1 MSELAFKPAPITGGV
16 RQRWRA
22 ARLVAGK
29 ELLELWRDRRALWLL
44 ALTPLLMAGALAF
57 GALQHERIDRER
69 AAAAAAD
76 RDIWTSQGQKN
87 PHAAAHFG
95 QYAFKPESPL
105 ALADPGIDAYV
116 GTAIWLVAHE
126 QVEAQFRPAR
136 DGNVAARLGSLS
148 LAFVLQTVMP
158 LLAILLGFSAFSGE
172 RERGTLRQLLSV
184 SASPL
189 DLLAGKTLASLTVMA
204 ALLVPALAGMLL
216 CVALSADP
224 DHLAIADQFWRAGA
238 LALGYGL
245 YLCGFCLLTLGV
257 SAMVGTSRTAL
268 ILLLTFWLA
277 NCFIAPRVMTD
288 VARSAVALPTALE
301 FRKAMADDRRKSFGH
316 DENHPAFIAFRNEV
330 LKKYGVGRIED
341 LPVNFRGLSLRK
353 DDENGFAIYDKHF
366 LALHTAFDKQDR
378 IRAAPGALFPLL
390 ALQPWSTSFA
400 GADTWHQFDFVT
412 SAEAHRR
419 DIQTIVSE
427 DLIRNGGK
435 VGSTYAADTQMW
447 TRIPSFHYRSPG
459 AGWALTHSVADLFA
473 LIMWCVATL
482 AFAVVAT
489 LRLRPV

>member
-16 RQRWRA
+16 RQRWRT

-44 ALTPLLMAGALAF
+44 ALTLLLMAGALAF

-204 ALLVPALAGMLL
+204 ALLVPALAGVLL
-216 CVALSADP
+216 CVWLSADP

-257 SAMVGTSRTAL
+257 SAAVGTSRTAL

-301 FRKAMADDRRKSFGH
+301 FRKAMADDRGKSFGH

-330 LKKYGVGRIED
+330 LKKYGVGRVED

-353 DDENGFAIYDKHF
+353 DDENGYAVYDKHF

-378 IRAAPGALFPLL
+378 IRAAPGALFPML
-390 ALQPWSTSFA
+390 AAQPWSMSFA
-400 GADTWHQFDFVT
+400 GADSWHQFDFVAA
-412 SAEAHRR
+412 AEAHRR
-419 DIQTIVSE
+419 SIQTIVSGVLIGAGRDPAYSAGT
-427 DLIRNGGK
+427 DL
-435 VGSTYAADTQMW
+435 W
-447 TRIPSFHYRSPG
+447 TKIPSFHYRSPD
-459 AGWALTHSVADLFA
+459 ARWALTHSFADLLA
-473 LIMWCVATL
+473 LTLWCAATL